1 MPDDRRSTRRARLS
15 GVRVAYES
23 AVGEV
28 DRADVTDM
36 SREGL
41 FISSPKPL
49 GVGKR
54 ISLEIQ
60 VAGEPGPWAAL
71 GRIVWV
77 RQASEGDELP
87 PGMAV

>member
-1 MPDDRRSTRRARLS
+1 MPEDRRSTRRARLS

-23 AVGEV
+23 AGGEV
-28 DRADVTDM
+28 HQADVTDM

-41 FISSPKPL
+41 FISSAKPL

-54 ISLEIQ
+54 ISLEVQ

-87 PGMAV
+87 PAWP